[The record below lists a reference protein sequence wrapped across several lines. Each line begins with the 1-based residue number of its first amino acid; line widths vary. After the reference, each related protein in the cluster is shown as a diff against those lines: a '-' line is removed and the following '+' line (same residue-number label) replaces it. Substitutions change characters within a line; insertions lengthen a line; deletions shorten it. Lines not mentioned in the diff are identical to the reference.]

1 MTVVYRVS
9 GNRGWHHYQSC
20 RCWSDLEPIVVF
32 SRFKKWRENSP
43 FLGVLVKAWA
53 RWASA
58 AIANAPWMLTLTI
71 LNIVKVEERQRS
83 CLAGEGARAQG
94 CSVVDVLRLKAV
106 EEKKKVAL

>member
-1 MTVVYRVS
+1 MRNFFYIS
-9 GNRGWHHYQSC
+9 
-20 RCWSDLEPIVVF
+20 EPIVVF

-94 CSVVDVLRLKAV
+94 CSVVDVVCRYAAHCRFAAN
-106 EEKKKVAL
+106 VACFVLSSFV